1 MRADGSED
9 QDVLNLRCSEASL
22 PGSNLATLETTN
34 TYHGV
39 TERHAYRR
47 VYDDRIDLTFYVDA
61 EKYLAI
67 RFFESWIN
75 GIMLQDTD
83 NGKSP
88 IDSTYTYRARYSEDY
103 VSPQGLKVRKFE
115 RDFDRTGSV
124 LEYTF
129 VNSYPFSISA
139 MPVSY
144 ESSSLLKCTVSF
156 SYLRY
161 VLNELKDTSA
171 FGSRQTPALNKQLLE
186 SFADQAAFKEEFDVF
201 TRDKAL
207 WKPEQIKEKEDAL
220 GKKQAELQA
229 AQMEIQQEFYAAQ
242 NEAFQKIFEQV
253 KTVVDTV
260 SKEKG
265 YSLVL
270 SSSQVV
276 SFPSANDI
284 TESVAEKLEG

>member
-1 MRADGSED
+1 MPTIRSVSDIKSKLLRPALTSFYEVEIDLPKGDGILAGRLSELRADGSED

-67 RFFESWIN
+67 RFFETWID

-83 NGKSP
+83 NANPPTAGKGP
-88 IDSTYTYRARYSEDY
+88 IDPTYTYRSRYSNNY

-115 RDFDRTGSV
+115 RDFDTSGSI

-161 VLNELKDTSA
+161 VLNELNDTNI
-171 FGSRQTPALNKQLLE
+171 FGSRQTPALNKQLAQ
-186 SFADQAAFKEEFDVF
+186 SFADQAAFNSGLLPFNQ
-201 TRDKAL
+201 RPIPA
-207 WKPEQIKEKEDAL
+207 I
-220 GKKQAELQA
+220 
-229 AQMEIQQEFYAAQ
+229 
-242 NEAFQKIFEQV
+242 
-253 KTVVDTV
+253 
-260 SKEKG
+260 
-265 YSLVL
+265 
-270 SSSQVV
+270 
-276 SFPSANDI
+276 
-284 TESVAEKLEG
+284 EGLLDPTNGRTIA

>member
-1 MRADGSED
+1 MPKIRSVTDIKSKLLRPALTSFYEVDIDLPKGDGVLAGRLSALRADGSED

-47 VYDDRIDLTFYVDA
+47 VYDDRLDLTFYVDA

-67 RFFESWIN
+67 RFFERWIN
-75 GIMLQDTD
+75 GIMKEDTLD
-83 NGKSP
+83 SDDGKSP
-88 IDSTYTYRARYSEDY
+88 LDPTFTYRARYSKDY

-115 RDFDRTGSV
+115 RDFDRTGTD

-186 SFADQAAFKEEFDVF
+186 SFADQAAFNSLAEVPD
-201 TRDKAL
+201 
-207 WKPEQIKEKEDAL
+207 L
-220 GKKQAELQA
+220 GLNISGLQSD
-229 AQMEIQQEFYAAQ
+229 IDFSS
-242 NEAFQKIFEQV
+242 AFR
-253 KTVVDTV
+253 
-260 SKEKG
+260 
-265 YSLVL
+265 
-270 SSSQVV
+270 
-276 SFPSANDI
+276 
-284 TESVAEKLEG
+284 

>member
-1 MRADGSED
+1 MPKIRSVTDIKSKLLRPALTSFYEVDIDLPKGDGALASRLSSLRADGSED

-47 VYDDRIDLTFYVDA
+47 VYDDRLDLTFYVDA

-67 RFFESWIN
+67 RFFERWIN
-75 GIMLQDTD
+75 GIMKEDTLD
-83 NGKSP
+83 SDDGKSP
-88 IDSTYTYRARYSEDY
+88 LDPTFTYRARYSKDY

-115 RDFDRTGSV
+115 RDFDRTGSI

-186 SFADQAAFKEEFDVF
+186 SFADQAAFNSLAEVPD
-201 TRDKAL
+201 
-207 WKPEQIKEKEDAL
+207 L
-220 GKKQAELQA
+220 GLNISGLQSD
-229 AQMEIQQEFYAAQ
+229 IDFSS
-242 NEAFQKIFEQV
+242 AFR
-253 KTVVDTV
+253 
-260 SKEKG
+260 
-265 YSLVL
+265 
-270 SSSQVV
+270 
-276 SFPSANDI
+276 
-284 TESVAEKLEG
+284 

>member
-1 MRADGSED
+1 MPKIRSVTDIKSKLLRPALTSFYEVDIDLPKGDGVLASRLSALRADGSED

-67 RFFESWIN
+67 RFFEAWID

-83 NGKSP
+83 NANPPALGKSP
-88 IDSTYTYRARYSEDY
+88 IDQTYTYRSRYSNNY

-115 RDFDRTGSV
+115 RDFDTSGSI

-186 SFADQAAFKEEFDVF
+186 SFADQAAFNSLAEVPD
-201 TRDKAL
+201 
-207 WKPEQIKEKEDAL
+207 L
-220 GKKQAELQA
+220 GLNISGLQSD
-229 AQMEIQQEFYAAQ
+229 IDFSS
-242 NEAFQKIFEQV
+242 AFR
-253 KTVVDTV
+253 
-260 SKEKG
+260 
-265 YSLVL
+265 
-270 SSSQVV
+270 
-276 SFPSANDI
+276 
-284 TESVAEKLEG
+284 

>member
-1 MRADGSED
+1 MPKIRSVTDIKSKLLRPALTSFYEVDIDLPKGDGVLASRLSALRADGSED

-47 VYDDRIDLTFYVDA
+47 VYDDRLDLTFYVDA

-67 RFFESWIN
+67 RFFERWIN
-75 GIMLQDTD
+75 GIMKEDTLD
-83 NGKSP
+83 SDDGKSP
-88 IDSTYTYRARYSEDY
+88 LDPTFTYRSKYSEDY

-186 SFADQAAFKEEFDVF
+186 SFEDQAAFNSLAEVPD
-201 TRDKAL
+201 
-207 WKPEQIKEKEDAL
+207 L
-220 GKKQAELQA
+220 GLN
-229 AQMEIQQEFYAAQ
+229 ISGLPSDIDFSS
-242 NEAFQKIFEQV
+242 AFR
-253 KTVVDTV
+253 
-260 SKEKG
+260 
-265 YSLVL
+265 
-270 SSSQVV
+270 
-276 SFPSANDI
+276 
-284 TESVAEKLEG
+284 

>member
-1 MRADGSED
+1 MPKIRSVTDIKSKLLRPALTSFYEVDIDLPKGDGVLASRLSALRADGSED

-47 VYDDRIDLTFYVDA
+47 VYDDRLDLTFYVDA

-67 RFFESWIN
+67 RFFERWIN
-75 GIMLQDTD
+75 GIMNEDTLDSD

-88 IDSTYTYRARYSEDY
+88 LDPTFTYRSKYSEDY

-186 SFADQAAFKEEFDVF
+186 KVSDQAAFNS
-201 TRDKAL
+201 L
-207 WKPEQIKEKEDAL
+207 
-220 GKKQAELQA
+220 AELPDLGLNISGPQSD
-229 AQMEIQQEFYAAQ
+229 IDFSS
-242 NEAFQKIFEQV
+242 AFR
-253 KTVVDTV
+253 
-260 SKEKG
+260 
-265 YSLVL
+265 
-270 SSSQVV
+270 
-276 SFPSANDI
+276 
-284 TESVAEKLEG
+284 

>member
-1 MRADGSED
+1 MPKIRSVTDIKSKLLRPALTSFYEVDIDLPKGDGVLASRLSALRADGSED

-47 VYDDRIDLTFYVDA
+47 VYDDRLDLTFYVDA

-67 RFFESWIN
+67 RFFERWIN
-75 GIMLQDTD
+75 GIMKEDTLD
-83 NGKSP
+83 SDDGKSP
-88 IDSTYTYRARYSEDY
+88 LDPTFTYRARYSKDY

-186 SFADQAAFKEEFDVF
+186 SFADQAAFNSLAEVPD
-201 TRDKAL
+201 
-207 WKPEQIKEKEDAL
+207 L
-220 GKKQAELQA
+220 GLNISGLQSD
-229 AQMEIQQEFYAAQ
+229 IDFSS
-242 NEAFQKIFEQV
+242 AFR
-253 KTVVDTV
+253 
-260 SKEKG
+260 
-265 YSLVL
+265 
-270 SSSQVV
+270 
-276 SFPSANDI
+276 
-284 TESVAEKLEG
+284 

>member
-1 MRADGSED
+1 MPKIRSVTDIKSKLLRPALTSFYEVDIDLPKGDGVLAGRLSALRADGSED

-67 RFFESWIN
+67 RFFETWID

-83 NGKSP
+83 NANPPAAGKGP
-88 IDSTYTYRARYSEDY
+88 IDPTYTYRSRYSNNY

-115 RDFDRTGSV
+115 RDFDRTGSI

-161 VLNELKDTSA
+161 VLNELNETDV
-171 FGSRQTPALNKQLLE
+171 FGSRQTPALNKQLAQ
-186 SFADQAAFKEEFDVF
+186 SFADQAAFNSFTKAPDIGLNLSKPLTSSTNFFDG
-201 TRDKAL
+201 
-207 WKPEQIKEKEDAL
+207 E
-220 GKKQAELQA
+220 
-229 AQMEIQQEFYAAQ
+229 
-242 NEAFQKIFEQV
+242 
-253 KTVVDTV
+253 
-260 SKEKG
+260 
-265 YSLVL
+265 SLP
-270 SSSQVV
+270 
-276 SFPSANDI
+276 FNPF
-284 TESVAEKLEG
+284 

>member
-1 MRADGSED
+1 MPKIRSVTDIKSKLLRPALTSFYEVDIDLPKGDGVLASRLSELRADGSED

-47 VYDDRIDLTFYVDA
+47 VYDDRLDLTFYVDA

-67 RFFESWIN
+67 RFFERWIN
-75 GIMLQDTD
+75 GIMKEDTLD
-83 NGKSP
+83 SDDGKSP
-88 IDSTYTYRARYSEDY
+88 LDPTFTYRSKYSEDY

-186 SFADQAAFKEEFDVF
+186 SFADQAAFNSLAEVPD
-201 TRDKAL
+201 
-207 WKPEQIKEKEDAL
+207 L
-220 GKKQAELQA
+220 GLNISGLQSD
-229 AQMEIQQEFYAAQ
+229 IDFSS
-242 NEAFQKIFEQV
+242 AFR
-253 KTVVDTV
+253 
-260 SKEKG
+260 
-265 YSLVL
+265 
-270 SSSQVV
+270 
-276 SFPSANDI
+276 
-284 TESVAEKLEG
+284 

>member
-1 MRADGSED
+1 MPKIRSVTDIKSKLLRPALTSFYEVDIDLPKGDGVLASRLSALRADGSED

-47 VYDDRIDLTFYVDA
+47 VYDDRLDLTFYVDA

-67 RFFESWIN
+67 RFFERWIN
-75 GIMLQDTD
+75 GIMKEDTLD
-83 NGKSP
+83 SDDGKSP
-88 IDSTYTYRARYSEDY
+88 LDPTFTYRSKYSEDY

-186 SFADQAAFKEEFDVF
+186 SFADQAAFNS
-201 TRDKAL
+201 L
-207 WKPEQIKEKEDAL
+207 
-220 GKKQAELQA
+220 AEVPDLDLNISGLQSD
-229 AQMEIQQEFYAAQ
+229 IDFSS
-242 NEAFQKIFEQV
+242 AFQ
-253 KTVVDTV
+253 
-260 SKEKG
+260 
-265 YSLVL
+265 
-270 SSSQVV
+270 
-276 SFPSANDI
+276 
-284 TESVAEKLEG
+284 

>member
-1 MRADGSED
+1 MPKIRSVTDIKSKLLRPALTSFYEVDIDLPKGDGVLADRLSALRADSSEE
-9 QDVLNLRCSEASL
+9 QDLINLRCCEASL

-67 RFFESWIN
+67 RFFETWID

-83 NGKSP
+83 NANPPTAGKGP
-88 IDSTYTYRARYSEDY
+88 IDPTYTYRSRYSNNY

-115 RDFDRTGSV
+115 RDFDTSGSI

-139 MPVSY
+139 MPISY
-144 ESSSLLKCTVSF
+144 ETSSLLKCTVSF

-161 VLNELKDTSA
+161 VVNELQGNNT
-171 FGSRQTPALNKQLLE
+171 FGSRQTPALNKQLAE
-186 SFADQAAFKEEFDVF
+186 SFADQAAFNSF
-201 TRDKAL
+201 TNAPDLGLNLSR
-207 WKPEQIKEKEDAL
+207 PETADID
-220 GKKQAELQA
+220 
-229 AQMEIQQEFYAAQ
+229 FSS
-242 NEAFQKIFEQV
+242 AF
-253 KTVVDTV
+253 
-260 SKEKG
+260 
-265 YSLVL
+265 L
-270 SSSQVV
+270 
-276 SFPSANDI
+276 
-284 TESVAEKLEG
+284 

>member
-1 MRADGSED
+1 MPTTRSVSDIKSKLLRPALTSFYEVEIDLPKGDGVLASRLSALRADGSED

-67 RFFESWIN
+67 RFFEAWID

-83 NGKSP
+83 NANPPALGKSP
-88 IDSTYTYRARYSEDY
+88 IDPTYTYRSRYSNNY

-115 RDFDRTGSV
+115 RDFVETSSV

-161 VLNELKDTSA
+161 VLNELKGATA
-171 FGSRQTPALNKQLLE
+171 FGSKQTPALNKQLAQ
-186 SFADQAAFKEEFDVF
+186 SVADQAQSNDSATAGLGLGQGVVGGR
-201 TRDKAL
+201 TLSRRDIEGYRKLGAS
-207 WKPEQIKEKEDAL
+207 EAEIRRIQASVGDAP
-220 GKKQAELQA
+220 
-229 AQMEIQQEFYAAQ
+229 F
-242 NEAFQKIFEQV
+242 
-253 KTVVDTV
+253 
-260 SKEKG
+260 
-265 YSLVL
+265 
-270 SSSQVV
+270 
-276 SFPSANDI
+276 
-284 TESVAEKLEG
+284 

>member
-1 MRADGSED
+1 MPKIRSVTDIKSKLLRPALTSFYEVDIDLPKGDGVLAGRLSALRADGSED

-47 VYDDRIDLTFYVDA
+47 VYDDRLDLTFYVDA

-67 RFFESWIN
+67 RFFERWIN
-75 GIMLQDTD
+75 GIMKEDTLD
-83 NGKSP
+83 SDDGKSP
-88 IDSTYTYRARYSEDY
+88 LDPTFTYRSKYSEDY

-171 FGSRQTPALNKQLLE
+171 FGSRQTPALNKQLVE
-186 SFADQAAFKEEFDVF
+186 SVEDQAAFNSGLLPFNQ
-201 TRDKAL
+201 RPIPA
-207 WKPEQIKEKEDAL
+207 I
-220 GKKQAELQA
+220 
-229 AQMEIQQEFYAAQ
+229 
-242 NEAFQKIFEQV
+242 
-253 KTVVDTV
+253 
-260 SKEKG
+260 
-265 YSLVL
+265 
-270 SSSQVV
+270 
-276 SFPSANDI
+276 
-284 TESVAEKLEG
+284 EGLLDPTNGRTIA

>member
-1 MRADGSED
+1 MPKIRSVTDIKSKLLRPALTSFYEVDIDLPKGDGVLASRLSELRADGSED

-47 VYDDRIDLTFYVDA
+47 VYDDRLDLTFYVDA

-67 RFFESWIN
+67 RFFERWIN
-75 GIMLQDTD
+75 GIMKEDTLD
-83 NGKSP
+83 SDDGKSP
-88 IDSTYTYRARYSEDY
+88 LDPTFTYRSKYSEDY

-161 VLNELKDTSA
+161 VLNELKDNSA
-171 FGSRQTPALNKQLLE
+171 FGSRQTPALNKRIAE
-186 SFADQAAFKEEFDVF
+186 SFADQAAFNSLAEVPD
-201 TRDKAL
+201 
-207 WKPEQIKEKEDAL
+207 L
-220 GKKQAELQA
+220 GLNISGLQSD
-229 AQMEIQQEFYAAQ
+229 IDFSS
-242 NEAFQKIFEQV
+242 AFR
-253 KTVVDTV
+253 
-260 SKEKG
+260 
-265 YSLVL
+265 
-270 SSSQVV
+270 
-276 SFPSANDI
+276 
-284 TESVAEKLEG
+284 

>member
-1 MRADGSED
+1 MPKIRSVTDIKSKLLRPALTSFYEVDIDLPKGDGVLAGRLSSLRADGSED

-47 VYDDRIDLTFYVDA
+47 VYDDRLDLTFYVDA

-67 RFFESWIN
+67 RFFERWIN
-75 GIMLQDTD
+75 GIMNEDTLD
-83 NGKSP
+83 SDDGKSP
-88 IDSTYTYRARYSEDY
+88 LDPTFTYRSKYSEDY

-115 RDFDRTGSV
+115 RDFDRTGSI

-186 SFADQAAFKEEFDVF
+186 SFADQAAFNSLAEVPD
-201 TRDKAL
+201 
-207 WKPEQIKEKEDAL
+207 L
-220 GKKQAELQA
+220 GLNISGLQSD
-229 AQMEIQQEFYAAQ
+229 IDFSS
-242 NEAFQKIFEQV
+242 AFR
-253 KTVVDTV
+253 
-260 SKEKG
+260 
-265 YSLVL
+265 
-270 SSSQVV
+270 
-276 SFPSANDI
+276 
-284 TESVAEKLEG
+284 

>member
-1 MRADGSED
+1 MPTTRSVSDIKSKLLRPALTSFYEVEIDLPKGDGVLASRLSALRADGSED

-67 RFFESWIN
+67 RFFEAWID

-83 NGKSP
+83 NANPPALGKSP
-88 IDSTYTYRARYSEDY
+88 IDQTYTYRSRYSNNY

-115 RDFDRTGSV
+115 RDFVETSSV

-161 VLNELKDTSA
+161 VLNELKGATA
-171 FGSRQTPALNKQLLE
+171 FGSKQTPALNKQLAQ
-186 SFADQAAFKEEFDVF
+186 SVADQAQSNDSATAGLGLGQGVVGGR
-201 TRDKAL
+201 TLSRRDIEGYRKLGAS
-207 WKPEQIKEKEDAL
+207 EAEIRRIQASVGDAP
-220 GKKQAELQA
+220 
-229 AQMEIQQEFYAAQ
+229 F
-242 NEAFQKIFEQV
+242 
-253 KTVVDTV
+253 
-260 SKEKG
+260 
-265 YSLVL
+265 
-270 SSSQVV
+270 
-276 SFPSANDI
+276 
-284 TESVAEKLEG
+284 